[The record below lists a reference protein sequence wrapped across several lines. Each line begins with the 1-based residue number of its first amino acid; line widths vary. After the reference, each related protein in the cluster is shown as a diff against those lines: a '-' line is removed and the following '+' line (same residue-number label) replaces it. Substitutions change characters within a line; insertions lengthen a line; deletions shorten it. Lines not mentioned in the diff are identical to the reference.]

1 MVAKAIFIKNL
12 AITDAKIILATRKP
26 KNERQT
32 NIESLTGVR
41 FSNQESFI
49 HQ

>member
-26 KNERQT
+26 KMNDKQT
-32 NIESLTGVR
+32 LR
-41 FSNQESFI
+41 A
-49 HQ
+49 